1 MNENAMDT
9 KLYAHEVGRYKRKV
23 ELLEKELERKRE
35 DIEGWKQAHQI
46 LQATVD
52 LIVEAVGEVVVH
64 KDAITEAMQDG
75 CASTEVHYD
84 ADAQTYTLRHR
95 ASA

>member
-35 DIEGWKQAHQI
+35 EIDAYKQVNTAIQGWI
-46 LQATVD
+46 D
-52 LIVEAVGEVVVH
+52 LIVEAVGEVRIQKAALDEIVEDAGQRTRFDWDEESQEVV
-64 KDAITEAMQDG
+64 
-75 CASTEVHYD
+75 
-84 ADAQTYTLRHR
+84 LRHIEV
-95 ASA
+95 A